1 MEISLS
7 FISVAVLIGGL
18 VGLLTGIFGV
28 GGGFIL
34 TPLLMICMGVSSPI
48 AVGSGLAVIL
58 INSTWGLYK
67 RRGTGT
73 VDAKLSFIIS
83 AGSFFGVLAGSFLLR
98 YLASLPDIAIF
109 GKEQNTADYF
119 LLWLF
124 VMLLSFIAGYLY
136 YDYHKHNGKAPAVRI
151 GFFAKFPIKPL
162 GNFPSLEQPSLSL
175 PLLVGLGVAVGLLT
189 GLLGV
194 GGGVILLPA
203 LVYLVGQ
210 RAVKAAGTSLLLVW
224 IASFIAVIQ
233 KGIGGEINLPL
244 TVALLIG
251 GLIGTSFGTKF
262 GLKFEGPKIR
272 LYFVYVVIA
281 ATLLV
286 AYEITRLT
294 LG

>member
-7 FISVAVLIGGL
+7 FISVAVLIGGV
-18 VGLLTGIFGV
+18 VGVLTGIFGV

-34 TPLLMICMGVSSPI
+34 TPLLMICMGVASPI

-67 RRGTGT
+67 RKATGT
-73 VDAKLSFIIS
+73 VDTKLSLIIS
-83 AGSFFGVLAGSFLLR
+83 AGSFFGVIAGSFLLR
-98 YLASLPDIAIF
+98 YLATMPDIVIL
-109 GKEQNTADYF
+109 GKEQNAADYS

-124 VMLLSFIAGYLY
+124 AVLLGFIAAYLY
-136 YDYHKHNGKAPAVRI
+136 YDYHKHNGKAPNVRI
-151 GFFAKFPIKPL
+151 GLFAKLPIKPL
-162 GNFPSLEQPSLSL
+162 ARFSSLEQPSLSL
-175 PLLVGLGVAVGLLT
+175 PLLVGLGIAVGLLT

-224 IASFIAVIQ
+224 IASFVAVIQ
-233 KGIGGEINLPL
+233 KGIGGEIDPKL
-244 TVALLIG
+244 TIALLIG
-251 GLIGTSFGTKF
+251 GLIGTSLGTKL

-272 LYFVYVVIA
+272 IYFVYVVVA

-286 AYEITRLT
+286 IYEIARLT

>member
-7 FISVAVLIGGL
+7 FISVAVLIGGV
-18 VGLLTGIFGV
+18 VGVLTGIFGV

-34 TPLLMICMGVSSPI
+34 TPMLMICMGVASPI

-67 RRGTGT
+67 RKGTGT
-73 VDAKLSFIIS
+73 IDTKLSLIVS
-83 AGSFFGVLAGSFLLR
+83 AGSFFGVIAGSFLLR
-98 YLASLPDIAIF
+98 YLATMPDIIIL
-109 GKEQNTADYF
+109 GKEQNAADYS

-124 VMLLSFIAGYLY
+124 AVLLGFIAAYLY
-136 YDYHKHNGKAPAVRI
+136 YDYHNHNGKAPNVRI
-151 GFFAKFPIKPL
+151 GLFAKLPIKPL
-162 GNFPSLEQPSLSL
+162 ARFSSLDQPSLSL
-175 PLLVGLGVAVGLLT
+175 PLLVGLGIAVGLLT

-224 IASFIAVIQ
+224 IASFVAVIQ
-233 KGIGGEINLPL
+233 KGIGGEIDPKL
-244 TVALLIG
+244 TIALLIG
-251 GLIGTSFGTKF
+251 GLIGTSLGTKL

-272 LYFVYVVIA
+272 IYFVYVVVA

-286 AYEITRLT
+286 IYEIARLT